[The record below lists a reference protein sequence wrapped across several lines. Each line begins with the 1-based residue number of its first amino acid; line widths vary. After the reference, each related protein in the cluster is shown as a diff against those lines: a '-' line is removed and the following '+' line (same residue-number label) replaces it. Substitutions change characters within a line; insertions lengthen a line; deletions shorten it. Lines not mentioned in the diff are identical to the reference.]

1 MTSIKKIL
9 ITGAN
14 GFIGA
19 HLSRRLLQEKFE
31 VGILKRET
39 SDLSRIRD
47 IIPDLKCY
55 NGDVRDQESIFS
67 TYKDFCP
74 DAVMHLVTY
83 YKIEHAASDVPLM
96 ADTNI
101 RGTLN
106 LLESAKDTGVGLFVN
121 TSSCAVYRLANH
133 SLKESDPI
141 APQNLYALT
150 KQHSEEECRFYADY
164 FGLNTVSLRMFPPY
178 GPGDHERRLIPHV
191 ILSLLNN
198 RMPDLTTGKQLWDFV
213 FIDDIINAYL
223 AVIQYS
229 SAIKGHEIFNI
240 GTGSPV
246 SVRDMVMEIM
256 KQMDVRGEPRFGAIP
271 HRKNDV
277 RYNSADIT
285 KAKNVLGWEPRFSL
299 EKGVEK
305 TIEYFRKK

>member
-1 MTSIKKIL
+1 MTAIKKIL

-19 HLSRRLLQEKFE
+19 HLTRKLLQEKFE
-31 VGILKRET
+31 IGILKREK
-39 SDLSRIRD
+39 SDLSRIQD
-47 IIPDLKCY
+47 IVPYLKCY
-55 NGDVRDQESIFS
+55 NGDVRELDSISHAFS
-67 TYKDFCP
+67 DFHP

-83 YKIEHAASDVPLM
+83 YKIEHVASDVPLI

-121 TSSCAVYRLANH
+121 TSSCAVYRPSNQC
-133 SLKESDPI
+133 LKESDPI

-150 KQHSEEECRFYADY
+150 KHHSEQECQFYADY
-164 FGLNTVSLRMFPPY
+164 SGLNSVSLRMFPPF
-178 GPGDHERRLIPHV
+178 GPGDHKRRLIPHV
-191 ILSLLNN
+191 IQSLLNN
-198 RMPDLTTGKQLWDFV
+198 RMPDLTTGKQLWDFLY
-213 FIDDIINAYL
+213 IDDIIEAYL
-223 AVIQYS
+223 AVIHHS

-240 GTGSPV
+240 GTGVPI

-256 KQMDVRGEPRFGAIP
+256 NQMDVRGEPRFGVIP
-271 HRKNDV
+271 HRKNEV
-277 RYNSADIT
+277 WFNSADIT
-285 KAKNVLGWEPRFSL
+285 KAKTVLGWEPCFSL

-305 TIEYFRKK
+305 TIEYFRKN